1 VVVSGLLG
9 ARARYE
15 ETGAIGAACDPIA
28 RDIFRVS
35 SMIGT
40 KITLRQRMSARDVH
54 YAGELVDGAR
64 MLALFG
70 DVATEL
76 LIRLD
81 GDEGLFRA
89 YEAVEFL
96 APVFAGDYIEATAEL
111 VAVGKTSRGI
121 RFEARKVIANLR
133 SGAFAPSA
141 ADVLDEPV
149 VVARAMGT
157 CVVPQELQRKPREL
171 YLPGLPAGP
180 APVAAPIVTPPVG
193 DDVVLT
199 AAIVGAEL
207 TRAQT
212 SYLPLTPQEV
222 ADEAAR
228 CCEAGAA
235 VIHLHVRDDQGN
247 NTQSS
252 ERFATVIEE
261 IRRKCNCIIQ
271 PSTGGAIGMSL
282 DERAGPLACAPEM
295 ATLNCGTI
303 NFGDDV
309 FINSRSDIR
318 KLAAKIRAAGAVPE
332 LECYEIG
339 HVEEAL
345 ALAAEG
351 VIGRPLHFQ
360 FVLGVK
366 GAIPARE
373 DVVHFLRSFVPRD
386 ASWAVAAVGR
396 WQQPMTE
403 LAMRFGGHAR
413 VGLEDN
419 IFLSKGVLCEGSA
432 PLVARAA
439 AFARSIGRQP
449 ADPARARQ
457 ILGITAPRAAA
468 SASS

>member
-1 VVVSGLLG
+1 
-9 ARARYE
+9 
-15 ETGAIGAACDPIA
+15 
-28 RDIFRVS
+28 
-35 SMIGT
+35 
-40 KITLRQRMSARDVH
+40 MSAHDAH

-70 DVATEL
+70 DLATEL

-89 YEAVEFL
+89 YETVEFL
-96 APVFAGDYIEATAEL
+96 APVFAGDYIEAIAEL
-111 VAVGKTSRGI
+111 VAVGNTSRKI

-133 SGAFAPSA
+133 APGLAASSA
-141 ADVLDEPV
+141 EVLGEPI
-149 VVARAMGT
+149 VVARAVGT
-157 CVVPQELQRKPREL
+157 CVTPKEMQRRPREL
-171 YLPGLPAGP
+171 YMPGLPAGP
-180 APVAAPIVTPPVG
+180 APSAQAIVTPDAAAG
-193 DDVVLT
+193 SEELILT

-212 SYLPLTPQEV
+212 PHLPITPQEV

-228 CCEAGAA
+228 CREAGAA
-235 VIHLHVRDDQGN
+235 VIHLHVRNPDGS

-252 ERFATVIEE
+252 ARFAEVIDA
-261 IRRKCNCIIQ
+261 IRKKCDCIIQ
-271 PSTGGAIGMSL
+271 PTTGGAVGMSI
-282 DERAGPLACAPEM
+282 DERSGPLACKPEM

-309 FINSRSDIR
+309 FINSRPEIR
-318 KLAAKIRAAGAVPE
+318 QLAAKLRAAGAMPE
-332 LECYEIG
+332 LECYEVG

-351 VIGRPLHFQ
+351 VIVKPLHFQ

-373 DVVHFLRSFVPRD
+373 DVVHYLRSLVPRD
-386 ASWAVAAVGR
+386 ATWAVAATGR
-396 WQQPMTE
+396 FQQPMTE
-403 LAMRFGGHAR
+403 LAIRLGGHAR

-419 IFLSKGVLCEGSA
+419 IYLGKGVLSEGSA

-439 AFARSIGRQP
+439 SYARSVGRTP
-449 ADPARARQ
+449 VDPQRARQ
-457 ILGITAPRAAA
+457 LLGLGA
-468 SASS
+468 